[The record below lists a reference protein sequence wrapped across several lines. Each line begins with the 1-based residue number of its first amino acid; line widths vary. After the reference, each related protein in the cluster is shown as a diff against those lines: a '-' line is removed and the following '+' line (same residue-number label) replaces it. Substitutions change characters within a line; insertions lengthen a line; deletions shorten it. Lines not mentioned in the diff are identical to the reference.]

1 MRLMMDSY
9 AIILSIIFL
18 MCAVIGLAYL
28 SYDSHV
34 QSKKKVR
41 ITNNDRPRNTAK
53 RS

>member
-1 MRLMMDSY
+1 MFMDHD
-9 AIILSIIFL
+9 AIFLSIVFL

-34 QSKKKVR
+34 RYTKKARV
-41 ITNNDRPRNTAK
+41 INNDRPRHTAK